1 MANVTSRAQL
11 CATVTGN
18 TTAELRAN
26 RDAACEKGEA
36 DLVELRVD
44 TVPDL
49 DLEGALGDRPC
60 PVLVTCR
67 PTWEGG
73 HFRGSEEE
81 RHRIL
86 RRALALGADWVDLE
100 WRGGLDALIAERQG
114 RNIVLSTHDF
124 DETPDDLEDR
134 HRAMRATG
142 AAVVKIAVRSRSGAD
157 VVRLLHGLPPL
168 IEGVAAEPKRLEDP
182 PRHHIQ
188 IRGPGGGAQTVEL
201 SPDGR
206 DVLRSTIGDAE
217 GTVLELVYED
227 HGAGPGKLRIP
238 RRTEV
243 RAPRQGR
250 VVKLRILEIAATRP
264 KPEAFSTEC
273 PAGLLVEPL
282 PCGPAAVTPR

>member
-1 MANVTSRAQL
+1 MGGEALVTFRAGSERRKGRLYFLVRAPGSLVLEAVTPSDETVATFVMHGGRFISFQAGSEKCVSGVPCARNV
-11 CATVTGN
+11 ATVFP
-18 TTAELRAN
+18 
-26 RDAACEKGEA
+26 AA
-36 DLVELRVD
+36 
-44 TVPDL
+44 L
-49 DLEGALGDRPC
+49 D
-60 PVLVTCR
+60 
-67 PTWEGG
+67 
-73 HFRGSEEE
+73 
-81 RHRIL
+81 
-86 RRALALGADWVDLE
+86 
-100 WRGGLDALIAERQG
+100 
-114 RNIVLSTHDF
+114 
-124 DETPDDLEDR
+124 
-134 HRAMRATG
+134 
-142 AAVVKIAVRSRSGAD
+142 GAD